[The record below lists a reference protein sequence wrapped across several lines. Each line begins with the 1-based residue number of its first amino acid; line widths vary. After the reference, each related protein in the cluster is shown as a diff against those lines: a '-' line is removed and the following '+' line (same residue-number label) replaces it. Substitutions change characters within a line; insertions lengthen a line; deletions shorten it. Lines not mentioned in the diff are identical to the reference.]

1 MIKEKI
7 CNYIIKLF
15 AIINWHWKK
24 TRHLLIWDTF
34 FDYEN
39 TMATY
44 SLDTEYHTIVTIDG
58 QDYAVGIIQEQ
69 DELIQRIQ
77 WIDEYHDL
85 QEQWIAILS
94 WVLSKF
100 NDKVELTQVR
110 ESELYKVILLLIQQ
124 LPWE

>member
-1 MIKEKI
+1 
-7 CNYIIKLF
+7 
-15 AIINWHWKK
+15 
-24 TRHLLIWDTF
+24 
-34 FDYEN
+34 
-39 TMATY
+39 MATY
-44 SLDTEYHTIVTIDG
+44 SLDTEYHTIVNIDG

-69 DELIQRIQ
+69 DELIQRIKS
-77 WIDEYHDL
+77 IDEHHDL

-124 LPWE
+124 LP

>member
-1 MIKEKI
+1 MKVLFLI
-7 CNYIIKLF
+7 CKNS
-15 AIINWHWKK
+15 
-24 TRHLLIWDTF
+24 
-34 FDYEN
+34 
-39 TMATY
+39 MATY
-44 SLDTEYHTIVTIDG
+44 SLDTVHHTIVTIDG
-58 QDYAVGIIQEQ
+58 QDYVVGIVQEQ

-77 WIDEYHDL
+77 SIDEHHNL
-85 QEQWIAILS
+85 QEQWVAIVS

>member
-1 MIKEKI
+1 
-7 CNYIIKLF
+7 
-15 AIINWHWKK
+15 
-24 TRHLLIWDTF
+24 
-34 FDYEN
+34 
-39 TMATY
+39 MATY
-44 SLDTEYHTIVTIDG
+44 SLDTEYHTIVNIDG

-69 DELIQRIQ
+69 DELIQRIKS
-77 WIDEYHDL
+77 IDEHHDL

>member
-1 MIKEKI
+1 
-7 CNYIIKLF
+7 
-15 AIINWHWKK
+15 
-24 TRHLLIWDTF
+24 
-34 FDYEN
+34 
-39 TMATY
+39 MATY
-44 SLDTEYHTIVTIDG
+44 SLDKEYHTIVTIDG

-77 WIDEYHDL
+77 SIDERYNL
-85 QEQWIAILS
+85 QEQWVAILS